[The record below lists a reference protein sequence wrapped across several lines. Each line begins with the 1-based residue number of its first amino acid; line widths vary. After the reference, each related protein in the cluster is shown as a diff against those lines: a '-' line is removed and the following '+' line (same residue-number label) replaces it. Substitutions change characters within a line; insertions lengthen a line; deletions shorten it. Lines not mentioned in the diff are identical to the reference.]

1 MSGKDEFTP
10 RLGKLRDV
18 GAGGGKRF
26 RTELKRAAR
35 RLSSSAGKSAFSG
48 AQIARGSGAGRASL
62 FRQTPHP
69 KFRMRRVVVK
79 VHIARASQGLG
90 PAAFRAHLRYIQRD
104 GVDRD
109 GQGGELYGRD
119 ADRIDGALFEE
130 RSATDR
136 YQFRFI
142 VSPEDAS
149 DLSDQRETVRA
160 FMAQA
165 EKDLGTR
172 LDWVAVDH
180 HNTGHPHTHI
190 VVRGK
195 DQLGRD
201 LIIARDY
208 LTEGLRERA
217 SAIVTD
223 ELGPRRDLEIARAQ
237 GRDVTAGRLTRL
249 DAKIEQLARDGDLTR
264 PDGMSKLSRFERAL
278 IQRRLK
284 HLRGLGLASARGDG
298 AFALE
303 EGWKE
308 RLQSIGRDGD
318 RIREIAAAFNTGDG
332 LSGRVYDPAHEQA
345 RAIVGRV
352 VTDGPEDELR
362 NRRYLILEVLD
373 GERWHV
379 SLGETLPGAVPPK
392 GSVVEVSPSV
402 GKPRASDRTIARIAA
417 LNGGMFSDALH
428 EAFDPA
434 SRPDYRLAH
443 IRRLEA
449 MRRAGI
455 VTRDSDGQFAIGS
468 DYLAKAARFEAAR
481 SGGVQLEVKSWL
493 SVEAQI
499 ERRAP
504 VWLDGVDRGRLTGK
518 GFGQETASALRAR
531 RAFLEREGWLG
542 EDGQLKPGMRD
553 RLAAEELKSAADA
566 IRGKGAFLKLEDGM
580 AISGVYERPV
590 DLAQGRFALVARAK
604 EFTLVPWR
612 PELERYRGVQI
623 SVKAHAGGID
633 WSVGRARGIGR

>member
-1 MSGKDEFTP
+1 MSGEDEFIP
-10 RLGKLRDV
+10 RLGRLRDV

-48 AQIARGSGAGRASL
+48 AQIARGTGAGRASL

-79 VHIARASQGLG
+79 VHIARAARGFG

-109 GQGGELYGRD
+109 GEGGELYGRD

-130 RSATDR
+130 RSASDR
-136 YQFRFI
+136 HQFRFI
-142 VSPEDAS
+142 VSPEDAA

-160 FMAQA
+160 LMAQA

-195 DQLGRD
+195 DELGRD

-208 LTEGLRERA
+208 LTEGLRTRA

-237 GRDVTAGRLTRL
+237 ERDVTAGRLTRL
-249 DAKIEQLARDGDLTR
+249 DAKIEQIARKGGLTLA
-264 PDGMSKLSRFERAL
+264 DGMESLSRFDRAL
-278 IQRRLK
+278 IQRRLE
-284 HLRGLGLASARGDG
+284 HLRRMGLASARGDG

-303 EGWKE
+303 EGWKN
-308 RLQSIGRDGD
+308 RLQAIGRHGD

-352 VTDGPEDELR
+352 VSDGPEDELR
-362 NRRYLILEVLD
+362 NRRYLILEALD

-379 SLGETLPGAVPPK
+379 SLGESLPGAVPPK

-402 GKPRASDRTIARIAA
+402 GQPRASDKTIARIAA
-417 LNGGMFSDALH
+417 LNGGMYSDSLH

-434 SRPDYRLAH
+434 SRPDYRMAH

-449 MRRAGI
+449 LRRAGF
-455 VTRDSDGQFAIGS
+455 VTRDSDGRFAIGA
-468 DYLAKAARFEAAR
+468 DYPAKAARFEAAR
-481 SGGVQLEVKSWL
+481 TGGVRLEVKSWL
-493 SVEAQI
+493 TIEAQI
-499 ERRAP
+499 TRRGP
-504 VWLDGVDRGRLTGK
+504 VWLDGVEHESLTGK
-518 GFGQETASALRAR
+518 GFGGETASALSAR

-542 EDGQLKPGMRD
+542 KDGQLKPDMRD
-553 RLAAEELKSAADA
+553 HLAAEELKSAADS
-566 IRGKGAFLKLEDGM
+566 IRGRGAFLKLEDGM
-580 AISGVYERPV
+580 SISGVYERPV
-590 DLAQGRFALVARAK
+590 DLAQGRFALVTRSK

-612 PELERYRGVQI
+612 PELERYRGAEI
-623 SVKAHAGGID
+623 SVKARAGGID

>member
-1 MSGKDEFTP
+1 MSGEDEFTP
-10 RLGKLRDV
+10 RLGKLRDM

-35 RLSSSAGKSAFSG
+35 QLSSSAGKSAFSG
-48 AQIARGSGAGRASL
+48 AQIARGAGAGRASL

-79 VHIARASQGLG
+79 VHIARAARGLG

-136 YQFRFI
+136 HQFRFI

-160 FMAQA
+160 LMAQA

-180 HNTGHPHTHI
+180 HNTDHPHTHI

-195 DQLGRD
+195 DQMGRD

-208 LTEGLRERA
+208 LTGGLRERA
-217 SAIVTD
+217 SAIVTN

-237 GRDVTAGRLTRL
+237 ERDVTAGRLTRL
-249 DAKIEQLARDGDLTR
+249 DAKIERLARDGDLT
-264 PDGMSKLSRFERAL
+264 PPEGLEKLSRFERAL
-278 IQRRLK
+278 IQRRLE
-284 HLRGLGLASARGDG
+284 HLRGMGLASARGDG

-303 EGWKE
+303 EGWKD
-308 RLQSIGRDGD
+308 RLQAIGRRGD

-332 LSGRVYDPAHEQA
+332 LSGKVYDPAHEQA
-345 RAIVGRV
+345 RTIVGRV

-362 NRRYLILEVLD
+362 NRRYLILEALD

-379 SLGETLPGAVPPK
+379 ALGETLPGAVPPK
-392 GSVVEVSPSV
+392 GSVVEVSPSA
-402 GKPRASDRTIARIAA
+402 GAPRASDRTIARIAA
-417 LNGGMFSDALH
+417 LNQGMYSDALH
-428 EAFDPA
+428 EAFDPV

-455 VTRDSDGQFAIGS
+455 VTRDSDGRFAIGA
-468 DYLAKAARFEAAR
+468 DYLDKAARFEAAR
-481 SGGVQLEVKSWL
+481 TGGVRVEVKSWL

-504 VWLDGVDRGRLTGK
+504 VWLAGVDRESLTGK
-518 GFGQETASALRAR
+518 GFGRETASALSAR

-542 EDGQLKPGMRD
+542 EDGQLKSGMRD
-553 RLAAEELKSAADA
+553 RLAAEELKSAADN
-566 IRGKGAFLKLEDGM
+566 IRGKGAFLKIEDGM

-590 DLAQGRFALVARAK
+590 DLAQGRFALVTRAK

-612 PELERYRGVQI
+612 RELERYRAAEI
-623 SVKAHAGGID
+623 SVKARAGGID

>member
-1 MSGKDEFTP
+1 MSGEDEFTL
-10 RLGKLRDV
+10 RLGKLRDL

-35 RLSSSAGKSAFSG
+35 RLSSSVGKSAFSG
-48 AQIARGSGAGRASL
+48 AQIARGSGAGRSSL

-109 GQGGELYGRD
+109 GEGGALYGRD
-119 ADRIDGALFEE
+119 ADRIDGALFGE
-130 RSATDR
+130 RSASDR
-136 YQFRFI
+136 HQFRFI
-142 VSPEDAS
+142 VSPEDAA
-149 DLSDQRETVRA
+149 DLRTQRETVRA
-160 FMAQA
+160 LMAQA
-165 EKDLGTR
+165 EKDLCTK

-180 HNTGHPHTHI
+180 HNTSHPHTHI

-208 LTEGLRERA
+208 LTEGLRELA
-217 SAIVTD
+217 SVIVTD

-237 GRDVTAGRLTRL
+237 ERDVTAGRLTRL
-249 DAKIEQLARDGDLTR
+249 DAKIERLARDGDLTR
-264 PDGMSKLSRFERAL
+264 PDGLEKLSRFERAL

-303 EGWKE
+303 EGWKD
-308 RLQSIGRDGD
+308 RLQAIGRDGD

-352 VTDGPEDELR
+352 VSDGPEDELR
-362 NRRYLILEVLD
+362 NRRYLILEAVD

-417 LNGGMFSDALH
+417 LNVGMYSDSLH

-434 SRPDYRLAH
+434 SRADYRLAH

-449 MRRAGI
+449 MRRAGL
-455 VTRDSDGQFAIGS
+455 VTRDSHGRFAIGAG
-468 DYLAKAARFEAAR
+468 YLAKAARYETAR
-481 SGGVQLEVKSWL
+481 AGGVWVEVKSWL

-499 ERRAP
+499 TRRAP
-504 VWLDGVDRGRLTGK
+504 VWLDGLDRESLTSK
-518 GFGQETASALRAR
+518 GFGRDTASALSAR

-542 EDGQLKPGMRD
+542 EDGQLKPDMRV
-553 RLAAEELKSAADA
+553 RLAAEELKSAADG
-566 IRGKGAFLKLEDGM
+566 IRGKGAFLKLEAGM
-580 AISGVYERPV
+580 SISGKYERPV
-590 DLAQGRFALVARAK
+590 DLAQGRFALVTRSM

-612 PELERYRGVQI
+612 PELERYRGAEI
-623 SVKAHAGGID
+623 SVKARAGGIH
-633 WSVGRARGIGR
+633 WSMGRARGIGR

>member
-1 MSGKDEFTP
+1 M
-10 RLGKLRDV
+10 
-18 GAGGGKRF
+18 
-26 RTELKRAAR
+26 
-35 RLSSSAGKSAFSG
+35 
-48 AQIARGSGAGRASL
+48 
-62 FRQTPHP
+62 
-69 KFRMRRVVVK
+69 
-79 VHIARASQGLG
+79 
-90 PAAFRAHLRYIQRD
+90 
-104 GVDRD
+104 
-109 GQGGELYGRD
+109 
-119 ADRIDGALFEE
+119 
-130 RSATDR
+130 
-136 YQFRFI
+136 
-142 VSPEDAS
+142 
-149 DLSDQRETVRA
+149 
-160 FMAQA
+160 
-165 EKDLGTR
+165 
-172 LDWVAVDH
+172 
-180 HNTGHPHTHI
+180 
-190 VVRGK
+190 RGK

-208 LTEGLRERA
+208 LTEGLRTRA

-237 GRDVTAGRLTRL
+237 ERDVTAGRLTRL
-249 DAKIEQLARDGDLTR
+249 DARIERLARDGDLTR
-264 PDGMSKLSRFERAL
+264 PYGMEKLSRFDRAL
-278 IQRRLK
+278 IQRRLE
-284 HLRGLGLASARGDG
+284 HLRGMGLASARGDG

-308 RLQSIGRDGD
+308 RLQAIGREGD

-345 RAIVGRV
+345 RTIVGRV

-362 NRRYLILEVLD
+362 NRRYLILEALD

-392 GSVVEVSPSV
+392 GSVVVLPSV
-402 GKPRASDRTIARIAA
+402 GQPRASDRTIARIAA
-417 LNGGMFSDALH
+417 LNCGMFSDALH

-449 MRRAGI
+449 MRRAGF
-455 VTRDSDGQFAIGS
+455 VTRDSDGRFAIGA
-468 DYLAKAARFEAAR
+468 DYLDKAARFEAAR
-481 SGGVQLEVKSWL
+481 TGGVRVEVKSWL

-504 VWLDGVDRGRLTGK
+504 VWLDAVDRESLTGK
-518 GFGQETASALRAR
+518 GFGRETASALSAR

-542 EDGQLKPGMRD
+542 EDGQLKSGMRD
-553 RLAAEELKSAADA
+553 RLAAEELKSAADG

-580 AISGVYERPV
+580 SISGVYERPV
-590 DLAQGRFALVARAK
+590 DLAQGRFALVTRSK

-612 PELERYRGVQI
+612 PELERYRGAEI
-623 SVKAHAGGID
+623 SVKARAGGID

>member
-1 MSGKDEFTP
+1 MK
-10 RLGKLRDV
+10 
-18 GAGGGKRF
+18 
-26 RTELKRAAR
+26 
-35 RLSSSAGKSAFSG
+35 
-48 AQIARGSGAGRASL
+48 
-62 FRQTPHP
+62 
-69 KFRMRRVVVK
+69 
-79 VHIARASQGLG
+79 
-90 PAAFRAHLRYIQRD
+90 
-104 GVDRD
+104 
-109 GQGGELYGRD
+109 
-119 ADRIDGALFEE
+119 
-130 RSATDR
+130 
-136 YQFRFI
+136 
-142 VSPEDAS
+142 
-149 DLSDQRETVRA
+149 ETVRA
-160 FMAQA
+160 LMAQA

-195 DQLGRD
+195 DQMGRD
-201 LIIARDY
+201 LVIARDY

-217 SAIVTD
+217 SAIVSD

-237 GRDVTAGRLTRL
+237 ERDVTAGRLTRL
-249 DAKIEQLARDGDLTR
+249 DRKIERLARNGDMTR
-264 PDGMSKLSRFERAL
+264 PEAFKKLSRFERAL

-303 EGWKE
+303 EGWKD
-308 RLQSIGRDGD
+308 RLQAIGRDGD

-332 LSGRVYDPAHEQA
+332 LSGRVYDPGHEHT
-345 RAIVGRV
+345 RAVVGRV
-352 VTDGPEDELR
+352 VTDGPEDEPR
-362 NRRYLILEVLD
+362 NRRYLILEALD

-392 GSVVEVSPSV
+392 DAVVEIAPAA
-402 GKPRASDRTIARIAA
+402 GAARASDRTIARIAA
-417 LNGGMFSDALH
+417 LNGEMYSDALH

-434 SRPDYRLAH
+434 SRPDYRRAH

-449 MRRAGI
+449 MRRAGL
-455 VTRDSDGQFAIGS
+455 VTRDSEGRFAIS
-468 DYLAKAARFEAAR
+468 ADYLARAARFETAR
-481 SGGVQLEVKSWL
+481 TGGVRLEVKSWL

-504 VWLDGVDRGRLTGK
+504 VWLDGVDHGRLTGK
-518 GFGQETASALRAR
+518 GFGQESASALSAR

-553 RLAAEELKSAADA
+553 RLAAEELKSAANG
-566 IRGKGAFLKLEDGM
+566 IEGKGAFLKLEDGM

-590 DLAQGRFALVARAK
+590 DLAQGRFALVVRAK

-612 PELERYRGVQI
+612 PELERYRGAEI
-623 SVKAHAGGID
+623 SVKARAGGLD

>member
-1 MSGKDEFTP
+1 MSGEDKFTP
-10 RLGKLRDV
+10 RLGKLRDA
-18 GAGGGKRF
+18 GAAGGRRF
-26 RTELKRAAR
+26 RAELNRAAR
-35 RLSSSAGKSAFSG
+35 RLSSTPGKSAFSG
-48 AQIARGSGAGRASL
+48 AQMARGSGAGRASQ

-79 VHIARASQGLG
+79 LHIARAGQGLG
-90 PAAFRAHLRYIQRD
+90 QAAFRAHLRYIQRD

-119 ADRIDGALFEE
+119 ADRMDGSLFEE
-130 RSATDR
+130 RSAGDR
-136 YQFRFI
+136 HQFRFI

-149 DLSDQRETVRA
+149 DLGDMRETVRSL
-160 FMAQA
+160 MAQA

-180 HNTGHPHTHI
+180 HNTGHSHTHI

-195 DQLGRD
+195 DEMGRD
-201 LIIARDY
+201 LVIARDY

-237 GRDVTAGRLTRL
+237 ERDVTAGRLTRL
-249 DAKIEQLARDGDLTR
+249 DAKIERLARDGDLTR
-264 PDGMSKLSRFERAL
+264 PDGLKKLSRFDRAL

-303 EGWKE
+303 EGWKD
-308 RLQSIGRDGD
+308 RLQTIGREGD
-318 RIREIAAAFNTGDG
+318 RIRQIAAAFNTGDG
-332 LSGRVYDPAHEQA
+332 LSGRIYDPGREQPCT
-345 RAIVGRV
+345 IVGRV

-362 NRRYLILEVLD
+362 NRRYLIVEAVD

-379 SLGETLPGAVPPK
+379 SLGETLPGAVPSK
-392 GSVVEVSPSV
+392 DAVVEIAPAA
-402 GKPRASDRTIARIAA
+402 GAARASDRTIARIAA
-417 LNGGMFSDALH
+417 LNGGMYSEASH

-434 SRPDYRLAH
+434 SRPAYRLAH

-449 MRRAGI
+449 LRRAGL
-455 VTRDSDGQFAIGS
+455 VTRDPDGRFAIGA
-468 DYLAKAARFEAAR
+468 DYLVKSARFETAR
-481 SGGVQLEVKSWL
+481 TGGVRLEVKSWL

-504 VWLDGVDRGRLTGK
+504 VWLDGVDHGRLTGK
-518 GFGQETASALRAR
+518 GFGQESASALSAR

-542 EDGQLKPGMRD
+542 EDGHLKPGMRD
-553 RLAAEELKSAADA
+553 RLAAEELKSAANG
-566 IRGKGAFLKLEDGM
+566 IEGKGAFLKLEDGM

-590 DLAQGRFALVARAK
+590 DLAQGRFALVVRAK

>member
-1 MSGKDEFTP
+1 MSGEDEFTP
-10 RLGKLRDV
+10 RLGRPRDV
-18 GAGGGKRF
+18 GAAGGRRF
-26 RTELKRAAR
+26 RAELKRAAQ
-35 RLSSSAGKSAFSG
+35 RLSSRPGKFAFSG
-48 AQIARGSGAGRASL
+48 AQIARGSGAGRASQ

-79 VHIARASQGLG
+79 VHIARAARGLG

-109 GQGGELYGRD
+109 GEGGELYSRD
-119 ADRIDGALFEE
+119 VDRIDGALFEE

-136 YQFRFI
+136 HQFRFI
-142 VSPEDAS
+142 VSAEDAS
-149 DLSDQRETVRA
+149 ELGDMKETVRA
-160 FMAQA
+160 LMAQA

-208 LTEGLRERA
+208 LTGGLRERA

-237 GRDVTAGRLTRL
+237 ERDVTAGRMTRL

-264 PDGMSKLSRFERAL
+264 PEGMSKLSRFDRTL
-278 IQRRLK
+278 IQRRLE

-308 RLQSIGRDGD
+308 RLQAIGREGD
-318 RIREIAAAFNTGDG
+318 RIREIAAAFKTGDG
-332 LSGRVYDPAHEQA
+332 LSGRVYDPTHENA
-345 RAIVGRV
+345 RAIIGRV
-352 VTDGPEDELR
+352 VSDGPEDELR
-362 NRRYLILEVLD
+362 NRRYLILEALD
-373 GERWHV
+373 GERWHI
-379 SLGETLPGAVPPK
+379 SLGESLPGAVPPK
-392 GSVVEVSPSV
+392 GSVVEVSPAARS
-402 GKPRASDRTIARIAA
+402 PRASDKTIARIAA
-417 LNGGMFSDALH
+417 LNGGIYSDSLH

-434 SRPDYRLAH
+434 SQADYRLAH

-449 MRRAGI
+449 LRRAGLI
-455 VTRDSDGQFAIGS
+455 ARDNDGRFAIGA
-468 DYLAKAARFEAAR
+468 DYLAKAARFETAR
-481 SGGVQLEVKSWL
+481 SGGVRVEVKSWL

-504 VWLDGVDRGRLTGK
+504 VWLDGVDHGCLKGK
-518 GFGQETASALRAR
+518 GFGQDTGSALSAR

-553 RLAAEELKSAADA
+553 RLAAEELKSAADD
-566 IRGKGAFLKLEDGM
+566 IRGKGAFLKLEAGM
-580 AISGVYERPV
+580 SISGKYECPV
-590 DLAQGRFALVARAK
+590 DLAQGRFALVVRAK

-612 PELERYRGVQI
+612 PELERYHCAEI
-623 SVKAHAGGID
+623 SVKARAGGID

>member
-1 MSGKDEFTP
+1 MSGEDEFTP
-10 RLGKLRDV
+10 RLGRLRDV
-18 GAGGGKRF
+18 GAACGRRF
-26 RTELKRAAR
+26 RAELKRAAR
-35 RLSSSAGKSAFSG
+35 RLSSRPGKSAFSG
-48 AQIARGSGAGRASL
+48 AQKARGSGAGRASQ

-79 VHIARASQGLG
+79 LHIARAGQGLG
-90 PAAFRAHLRYIQRD
+90 QAAFRAHLRYIQRD
-104 GVDRD
+104 GVDRN
-109 GQGGELYGRD
+109 GEGGELYGRD
-119 ADRIDGALFEE
+119 ADRIDGSLFEE

-136 YQFRFI
+136 HQFRFI

-149 DLSDQRETVRA
+149 ELGDMKETVRA
-160 FMAQA
+160 LMAQA

-180 HNTGHPHTHI
+180 HNTCHSHTHI

-208 LTEGLRERA
+208 LTGGLRERA

-237 GRDVTAGRLTRL
+237 ERDVTAGRMTRL

-264 PDGMSKLSRFERAL
+264 LEGMSKLSRFDRTL
-278 IQRRLK
+278 IQRRLE
-284 HLRGLGLASARGDG
+284 HLRGLGLASPRGDG
-298 AFALE
+298 AWALE

-308 RLQSIGRDGD
+308 RLKTIGREGD
-318 RIREIAAAFNTGDG
+318 RIREIAAAFKTGGG
-332 LSGRVYDPAHEQA
+332 LSGRAYDPTHENA
-345 RAIVGRV
+345 RAIIGRV

-362 NRRYLILEVLD
+362 NRRYLILEALD
-373 GERWHV
+373 DERWHI

-392 GSVVEVSPSV
+392 DAVVEISPAARS
-402 GKPRASDRTIARIAA
+402 PRASDKTIARIAA
-417 LNGGMFSDALH
+417 LNGGMYSDSLH
-428 EAFDPA
+428 KAFDPV

-449 MRRAGI
+449 TRRAGL
-455 VTRDSDGQFAIGS
+455 VTRDSDGRFAIGP
-468 DYLAKAARFEAAR
+468 DYLDKAARLEAAR
-481 SGGVQLEVKSWL
+481 TGGVRLEVKSWL

-499 ERRAP
+499 TRRGP
-504 VWLDGVDRGRLTGK
+504 VWLDGVERESLTGK
-518 GFGQETASALRAR
+518 GFGQETASALSAR

-542 EDGQLKPGMRD
+542 KDGQLKPDMRD
-553 RLAAEELKSAADA
+553 HLAAEELKSAADS
-566 IRGKGAFLKLEDGM
+566 IRGKGAFLKLEDGVS
-580 AISGVYERPV
+580 ISGVYERPV
-590 DLAQGRFALVARAK
+590 DLAQGRFALVTRSK

-612 PELERYRGVQI
+612 PELERYRGAKI
-623 SVKAHAGGID
+623 SVKARAGGID

>member
-1 MSGKDEFTP
+1 MSGEDEFTP
-10 RLGKLRDV
+10 RLGKLCDA
-18 GAGGGKRF
+18 GAAGGRRF
-26 RTELKRAAR
+26 RAELKRAGR
-35 RLSSSAGKSAFSG
+35 RLSSSVGKTAFSG
-48 AQIARGSGAGRASL
+48 AQIARGTGAGRASL

-69 KFRMRRVVVK
+69 KLRMRRVVVK
-79 VHIARASQGLG
+79 VHIARAARGLG

-109 GQGGELYGRD
+109 GEGGELYGRD

-130 RSATDR
+130 RSASDR
-136 YQFRFI
+136 HQFRFI
-142 VSPEDAS
+142 VSPEDAA
-149 DLSDQRETVRA
+149 DLRTQRETVRA
-160 FMAQA
+160 LMAQA
-165 EKDLGTR
+165 EKDLGTK

-208 LTEGLRERA
+208 LTEGLRTRA

-237 GRDVTAGRLTRL
+237 ERDVTAGRLTRL
-249 DAKIEQLARDGDLTR
+249 DARIERLARDGDLTR
-264 PDGMSKLSRFERAL
+264 PYGMEKLSRFDRAL
-278 IQRRLK
+278 IQRRLE
-284 HLRGLGLASARGDG
+284 HLRGMGLASARGDG

-308 RLQSIGRDGD
+308 RLQAIGREGD

-345 RAIVGRV
+345 RTIVGRV

-362 NRRYLILEVLD
+362 NRRYLILEALD

-392 GSVVEVSPSV
+392 GSVVVLPSV
-402 GKPRASDRTIARIAA
+402 GQPRASDRTIARIAA
-417 LNGGMFSDALH
+417 LNCGMFSDALH

-449 MRRAGI
+449 MRRAGF
-455 VTRDSDGQFAIGS
+455 VTRDSDGRFAIGA
-468 DYLAKAARFEAAR
+468 DYLDKAARFEAAR
-481 SGGVQLEVKSWL
+481 TGGVRVEVKSWL

-504 VWLDGVDRGRLTGK
+504 VWLDAVDRESLTGK
-518 GFGQETASALRAR
+518 GFGRETASALSAR

-542 EDGQLKPGMRD
+542 EDGQLKSGMRD
-553 RLAAEELKSAADA
+553 RLAAEELKSAADG

-580 AISGVYERPV
+580 SISGVYERPV
-590 DLAQGRFALVARAK
+590 DLAQGRFALVTRSK

-612 PELERYRGVQI
+612 PELERYRGAEI
-623 SVKAHAGGID
+623 SVKARAGGID

>member
-1 MSGKDEFTP
+1 MSGEDEFTP
-10 RLGKLRDV
+10 RLGRLRDA
-18 GAGGGKRF
+18 GATGGRRF
-26 RTELKRAAR
+26 RAELKRAAR
-35 RLSSSAGKSAFSG
+35 RLSSTPGKSAFSG
-48 AQIARGSGAGRASL
+48 AQIARGSGAGRASQ

-79 VHIARASQGLG
+79 LHIARAGQGLG
-90 PAAFRAHLRYIQRD
+90 QAAFRAHLRYIQRD

-109 GQGGELYGRD
+109 GEGGELYGRD
-119 ADRIDGALFEE
+119 ANRMDGSLFEE
-130 RSATDR
+130 RSAADR
-136 YQFRFI
+136 HQFRFI

-149 DLSDQRETVRA
+149 ELADMKETVRA
-160 FMAQA
+160 LMAQA

-195 DQLGRD
+195 DQMGRD
-201 LIIARDY
+201 LVIARDY

-217 SAIVTD
+217 SAIVSD

-237 GRDVTAGRLTRL
+237 ERDVTAGRLTRL
-249 DAKIEQLARDGDLTR
+249 DAKLERLARDGDLTR
-264 PDGMSKLSRFERAL
+264 PEAFKKLSRFDRAL

-303 EGWKE
+303 EGWKD
-308 RLQSIGRDGD
+308 RLRTIGHEGD

-332 LSGRVYDPAHEQA
+332 LSGRVYDPGHEQP
-345 RAIVGRV
+345 RTIVGRV

-362 NRRYLILEVLD
+362 NRRYLILEAVD

-392 GSVVEVSPSV
+392 DAVVEISPAA
-402 GKPRASDRTIARIAA
+402 GAARASDSTIARIAA
-417 LNGGMFSDALH
+417 LNGGMYSDALH

-449 MRRAGI
+449 LRRAGL
-455 VTRDSDGQFAIGS
+455 VTRDPDGRFAIGA
-468 DYLAKAARFEAAR
+468 DYLARAAKFETAR
-481 SGGVQLEVKSWL
+481 TGGVRLEVKSWL
-493 SVEAQI
+493 PVEAQI
-499 ERRAP
+499 ERHAP
-504 VWLDGVDRGRLTGK
+504 VWLDGVDHARLTGK
-518 GFGQETASALRAR
+518 GFGQDTAAARSAR

-553 RLAAEELKSAADA
+553 RLAAEELKSAANG
-566 IRGKGAFLKLEDGM
+566 IEGKGAFLKLEDGM

-590 DLAQGRFALVARAK
+590 DLAQGRFALVACAK

-612 PELERYRGVQI
+612 PELERYRGAEI
-623 SVKAHAGGID
+623 SVKARAGGID